1 MVIRRWCL
9 TGGEF
14 LSAAA
19 KTLCSRYNSPM
30 QIELKHIHKHFGK
43 VHANNDITLTFRG
56 GRITGILGENGA
68 GKSTLMK
75 ILSGALLKD
84 SGVLAIDGRE
94 IELHSPIDA
103 QRLGISIIYQDFK
116 LVPELSV
123 AENIF
128 LGSEPTI
135 GRLPF
140 IDFRTMHERARSAL
154 AQLGEEIDTHALI
167 RSLSVA
173 QRQMVEIAKA
183 LSRQIRII
191 AMDEPSAALT
201 ERELQNLFAIIRR
214 LKHENVGVI
223 YISHR
228 LEEIFQIGDR
238 VTVLRDGKVITTCEI
253 KDADRRSLIRW
264 MVGRELENEYPKI
277 ELQRGKEILRVE
289 NLSAGILHNVN
300 LSLHQGEILGLAGL
314 VGAGRSELAQVIF
327 GANPKDSGKIFLE
340 NSEINLR
347 SPRTAINLGIGL
359 LTEDRNRYGLVMQMG
374 VRENISLANLR
385 ALCAGPFINKKREIE
400 SAQKYVDELRIKTP
414 SLEQRVENLSGGNRQ
429 KVVLARWLF
438 TKSKVLIFDEPTA
451 GVDVGVKY
459 EIYNLINQLAK
470 EGIGVLVISSDLPEL
485 LGICDR
491 IAVMCEGRLAG
502 IVSRE
507 QATQEKII
515 MLATG
520 VEEHAHRAN

>member
-1 MVIRRWCL
+1 MTSPKINSMTALLQMHNIRKQYPGVLALDNVSFEVFSGEAHCL
-9 TGGEF
+9 
-14 LSAAA
+14 
-19 KTLCSRYNSPM
+19 
-30 QIELKHIHKHFGK
+30 
-43 VHANNDITLTFRG
+43 V
-56 GRITGILGENGA
+56 GENGA

-84 SGVLAIDGRE
+84 SGVLRIDGRE
-94 IELHSPIDA
+94 IELDSPIDA
-103 QRLGISIIYQDFK
+103 QRLGISIIHQDFK
-116 LVPELSV
+116 LAPELSV

-135 GRLPF
+135 GKLPF
-140 IDFRTMHERARSAL
+140 IDFRAMHERARNSL
-154 AQLGEEIDTHALI
+154 AQLGEEIDTHASI
-167 RSLSVA
+167 SSLSMA

-183 LSRQIRII
+183 LSRRVRII

-201 ERELQNLFAIIRR
+201 DRELQNLFAIIRR
-214 LKHENVGVI
+214 LKQENVGVI

-238 VTVLRDGKVITTCEI
+238 VTVLRDGKVITTCAVA
-253 KDADRRSLIRW
+253 DTDRRSLIRW
-264 MVGRELENEYPKI
+264 MVGRELENEYPRV
-277 ELQRGKEILRVE
+277 ELQRGNEILRVE
-289 NLSAGILHNVN
+289 NLNAAILKDVS
-300 LSLHQGEILGLAGL
+300 LTLHQGEILGLAGL

-327 GANPKDSGKIFLE
+327 GARAKVGGKILLE
-340 NSEINLR
+340 DKEINPR
-347 SPRTAINLGIGL
+347 SPREAITLGIGL
-359 LTEDRNRYGLVMQMG
+359 LTEDRNRYGLIMQMG
-374 VRENISLANLR
+374 IRENISLANLR
-385 ALCAGPFINKKREIE
+385 AMCSGPFINRKKETE
-400 SAQKYVDELRIKTP
+400 GAQKYVDELRIKTP
-414 SLEQRVENLSGGNRQ
+414 AIGQRVENLSGGNRQ

-438 TKSKVLIFDEPTA
+438 TRSKVLIFDEPTA

-470 EGIGVLVISSDLPEL
+470 DGIGVMAISSDLPEL

-507 QATQEKII
+507 QATQEKIM

-520 VEEHAHRAN
+520 IEEHAHRAN